1 MSLATPDGVGY
12 SRVSRERSF
21 RRRILWLMSPSFE
34 TGLAFESAF
43 MRQDGPVRGLPS
55 VPGDTA
61 VRSPMTFPDG
71 QWGDAWWLLRT
82 PSRAPGSRSVRRG
95 STWRAPWWESTST
108 SCTPGGGASHPVRQG
123 SLGEWYLTRYDD
135 VLMVLRDPERFSSRL
150 VGRRQYEEL
159 IRRAPDIALNVFDTS
174 MARVDPPDHMRLRKL
189 ASKAFTPRTVERLRP
204 RVEQLVDE
212 LLDRVEPESFELIR
226 DFAEPLPVTVI
237 AELLGV
243 PASDRE
249 LFRGW
254 TRDLVDNPGL
264 TIDDPER
271 LRRSQEVMRE
281 LDTYIGG
288 LVADRRR
295 QPREDLIGALVA
307 AEEEGDRLTE
317 PELIGVCVLLLIAGH
332 ETTVNLIGNG
342 MLALLR
348 HPDQLRR
355 LRTDPSLTESAVEEM
370 LRYDS
375 PVQGQLRAVTQDL
388 KLRDVTL
395 RRNDVVIPMFGAA
408 NRDPEVFPNPNEFDI
423 GRTDNRHLAFG
434 QGIHFCLGAPLARL
448 EAHIAIP
455 ALLRR
460 FPAIELRTER
470 PRWRLSWIARGLEEL
485 PLAV

>member
-1 MSLATPDGVGY
+1 MEGGCGCMVAPQDAEPGAGQSQRATRVDLESPVVGEHLY
-12 SRVSRERSF
+12 ELYAR
-21 RRRILWLMSPSFE
+21 
-34 TGLAFESAF
+34 
-43 MRQDGPVRGLPS
+43 
-55 VPGDTA
+55 
-61 VRSPMTFPDG
+61 
-71 QWGDAWWLLRT
+71 
-82 PSRAPGSRSVRRG
+82 
-95 STWRAPWWESTST
+95 WR
-108 SCTPGGGASHPVRQG
+108 ASHPVRQG

-135 VLMVLRDPERFSSRL
+135 VLMVLRDLERFSSRL

-159 IRRAPDIALNVFDTS
+159 IRRAPDIALNVFDMS
-174 MARVDPPDHMRLRKL
+174 MARVDPPDHTRLRKL
-189 ASKAFTPRTVERLRP
+189 ASKAFTPRAVERLRP

-226 DFAEPLPVTVI
+226 DFAEPLPVPVI

-243 PASDRE
+243 PVSDRE

-271 LRRSQEVMRE
+271 LRRSQEILRE

-295 QPREDLIGALVA
+295 QPREDLIGAFVA

-317 PELIGVCVLLLIAGH
+317 PELIGMCVVLLLAGH
-332 ETTVNLIGNG
+332 ATTVNLIGNG

-348 HPDQLRR
+348 HSDQLRR
-355 LRTDPSLTESAVEEM
+355 LRTDPSLTENAVEEM

-375 PVQGQLRAVTQDL
+375 PVQGLLRAVTQDL

-395 RRNDVVIPMFGAA
+395 RRNDVIIPMFGAA
-408 NRDPEVFPNPNEFDI
+408 NRDPEVFSNPNEFDI
-423 GRTDNRHLAFG
+423 ARTDNRHLAFG
-434 QGIHFCLGAPLARL
+434 QGIHFCLAAPLSRL
-448 EAHIAIP
+448 EAHLAIP
-455 ALLRR
+455 SLLRR
-460 FPAIELRTER
+460 FPALELRTER
-470 PRWRLSWIARGLEEL
+470 PRWRRSWIARGLEEL